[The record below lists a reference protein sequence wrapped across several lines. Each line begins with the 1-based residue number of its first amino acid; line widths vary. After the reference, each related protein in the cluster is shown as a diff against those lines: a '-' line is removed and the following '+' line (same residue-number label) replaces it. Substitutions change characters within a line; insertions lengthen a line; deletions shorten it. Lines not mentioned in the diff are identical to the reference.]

1 MGMEEAFTERADFS
15 GISEGLLFIDSVIH
29 KAIIEVNEDGST
41 AAGSTVVRMIDGAAI
56 GEPLSFIAD
65 RPFLFFI
72 TEDVTGTI
80 LFMGKLYDCEKY

>member
-1 MGMEEAFTERADFS
+1 
-15 GISEGLLFIDSVIH
+15 
-29 KAIIEVNEDGST
+29 
-41 AAGSTVVRMIDGAAI
+41 MIDGAAI